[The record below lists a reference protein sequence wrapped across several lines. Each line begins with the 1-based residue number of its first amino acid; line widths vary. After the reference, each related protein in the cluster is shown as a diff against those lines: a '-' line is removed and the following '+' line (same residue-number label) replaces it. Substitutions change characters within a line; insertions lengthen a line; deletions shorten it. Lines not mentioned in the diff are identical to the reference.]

1 MTMNFERIREMA
13 EKDLSIDNTEL
24 GTESTRIPQL
34 HNKYLNFF
42 YDARLVLKK
51 LETDFASLR
60 LDKIMWLS
68 GKMSEEQLDARG
80 WEACQ
85 LRILRADMDMHLS
98 ADPEIKEMQAKIS
111 LQEERIAYL
120 ESILKML
127 TNRHWQIRNAIEWRK
142 FTSGVS

>member
-42 YDARLVLKK
+42 YDSRLTLKK
-51 LETDFASLR
+51 LETDFATLR

-111 LQEERIAYL
+111 LQEERIAYI

-127 TNRHWQIRNAIEWRK
+127 ANRHWQIRNAIEWRK

>member
-1 MTMNFERIREMA
+1 MNMNFDRIREMA

-51 LETDFASLR
+51 LETDYATLR

-68 GKMSEEQLDARG
+68 GKMPEEQLDSRG
-80 WEACQ
+80 WEPCQ
-85 LRILRADMDMHLS
+85 LRILRADMDMHLL
-98 ADPEIKEMQAKIS
+98 ADPDIKELQAKIT
-111 LQEERIAYL
+111 LQQERVSYL

-142 FTSGVS
+142 FTSGIS